1 MSMKMLFSRLGLAR
15 GVLLGLLLVGL
26 YIGFRPEPPPYLF
39 TDGDKLLHFAFLF
52 GVVIMARVAFPRLQL
67 PYLTVLALFF
77 AVMLESTQDVLQP
90 TRVFAWED
98 VIANVSGAICAVIF
112 LVLFSRFRAQA

>member
-15 GVLLGLLLVGL
+15 GILLSLLLVGL
-26 YIGFRPEPPPYLF
+26 YIGLRPEPPPYLF

-52 GVVIMARVAFPRLQL
+52 GVVVMARFAFPRLQL

-77 AVMLESTQDVLQP
+77 AVLLESTQDVLQP

-112 LVLFSRFRAQA
+112 LVLFNRFRAQA